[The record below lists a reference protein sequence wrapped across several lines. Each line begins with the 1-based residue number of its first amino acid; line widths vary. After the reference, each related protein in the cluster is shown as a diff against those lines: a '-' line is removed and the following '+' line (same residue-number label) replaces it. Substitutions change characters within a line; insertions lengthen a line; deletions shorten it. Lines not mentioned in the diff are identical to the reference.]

1 MATFLVAIT
10 LLGIGLLGMAVR
22 LIFIKNA
29 EVRGGC
35 ASKNP
40 MLMEEGVV
48 CGVCGRVP
56 GEACKENESEVAK
69 A

>member
-1 MATFLVAIT
+1 MGTFLIAIT
-10 LLGIGLLGMAVR
+10 LLGIGILGMSVR
-22 LIFIKNA
+22 LIFIKNS

-56 GEACKENESEVAK
+56 TGACADESEAK

>member
-1 MATFLVAIT
+1 MGTFLVAIT
-10 LLGIGLLGMAVR
+10 ILGIGILGMAVR
-22 LIFIKNA
+22 IIFIKNG

-40 MLMEEGVV
+40 MLMDEGVV

-56 GEACKENESEVAK
+56 GAPCGDEEGVK
-69 A
+69 

>member
-1 MATFLVAIT
+1 MGTFLIAIT
-10 LLGIGLLGMAVR
+10 ILGIGILGMAVR
-22 LIFIKNA
+22 LIFIKNS

-48 CGVCGRVP
+48 CGVCGKVP
-56 GEACKENESEVAK
+56 TGQCADDSK
-69 A
+69 ATA